1 MEVEKS
7 AYEKS
12 YDDALEV
19 WDGLDV
25 VRDEPQLESKKSPM
39 HPYYY
44 FHLSQ
49 VRGFTEKNGSTYAEY
64 VSKWRSRY

>member
-1 MEVEKS
+1 MVKS
-7 AYEKS
+7 AFQQS
-12 YDDALEV
+12 YDDAIEI

-25 VRDEPQLESKKSPM
+25 NKSTPQLETKNSPM

-64 VSKWRSRY
+64 IEKWKHRY